1 MPYISVRR
9 PVQCLLEYFTFYK
22 MNLTEINKKYVKAI
36 IFMKIKQILTEDI
49 EHELNCVLDHLG

>member
-1 MPYISVRR
+1 MRR
-9 PVQCLLEYFTFYK
+9 LVQCLLEYFTFYK

-49 EHELNCVLDHLG
+49 